1 MSEEWVQINFKKHY
15 YAFYKKLID
24 SEFGIYHDVPN
35 GSRTNKASISSLK
48 IKNFGPRIKYQ
59 QYGLPACVFY
69 SLANACA
76 FIGENFAATKL
87 FDVFQHNLIDES
99 YIPKFSEATFVMRN
113 RFHIKP
119 QKKIRFNIDLLNFFN
134 SSLIINN
141 REHNVIYH
149 IQLNNN
155 HVITTCNEWIFD
167 AEFEYALPRNDTNL
181 RLSAEATDGM
191 SSDDLLKKVY
201 KYTLVKKLIKRK
213 NKHQWK

>member
-1 MSEEWVQINFKKHY
+1 MSEEWVEINFKKRY
-15 YAFYKKLID
+15 YSFYKVLTE
-24 SEFGIYHDVPN
+24 SEVGIYYDVPD
-35 GSRTNKASISSLK
+35 GSRTNKASKSSLK
-48 IKNFGPRIKYQ
+48 IENVGPRIKYQ

-87 FDVFQHNLIDES
+87 FDVFQDKLIEES

-113 RFHIKP
+113 RFHIQP

-167 AEFEYALPRNDTNL
+167 AEFEYALPRNDTSL

-191 SSDDLLKKVY
+191 SSDALIKKVY
-201 KYTLVKKLIKRK
+201 MYTLVKKLIKTK